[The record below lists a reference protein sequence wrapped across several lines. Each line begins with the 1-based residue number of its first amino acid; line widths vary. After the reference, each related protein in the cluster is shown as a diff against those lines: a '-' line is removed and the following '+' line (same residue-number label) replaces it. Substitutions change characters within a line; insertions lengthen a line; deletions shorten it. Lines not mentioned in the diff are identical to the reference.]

1 MSKNCISCH
10 HEIPDDARFCNNCGA
25 QQPASQ
31 QGADQPQG
39 AYRRPDQEQP
49 SGQNGAY
56 QGQNASQGGAYQ
68 GQPSGQ
74 GTYQGKGSAPHANEV
89 FTVED
94 VERNKVISALG
105 YIIFFIPLI
114 AAPESPFARFHANQS
129 LLLLILSVAGNII
142 LGVIPFINVVL
153 APLFSLLC
161 FILFIM
167 GLVNTLN
174 GKARE
179 LPVIGQYRII
189 H

>member
-25 QQPASQ
+25 QQPSGQ
-31 QGADQPQG
+31 QGAAQPQ
-39 AYRRPDQEQP
+39 
-49 SGQNGAY
+49 GAY
-56 QGQNASQGGAYQ
+56 QGQNAGQ
-68 GQPSGQ
+68 GQNASQ
-74 GTYQGKGSAPHANEV
+74 GTYQGQGSAPHANEV

-94 VERNKVISALG
+94 VERNKVIAALG
-105 YIIFFIPLI
+105 YIIFFLPLI

-142 LGVIPFINVVL
+142 LSVIPFINVVL

-161 FILFIM
+161 FVLFIM